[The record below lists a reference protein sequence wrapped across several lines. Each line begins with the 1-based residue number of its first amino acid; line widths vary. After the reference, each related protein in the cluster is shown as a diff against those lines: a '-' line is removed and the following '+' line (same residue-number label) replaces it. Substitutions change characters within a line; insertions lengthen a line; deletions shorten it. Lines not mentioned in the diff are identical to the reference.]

1 MPGKLELIYGPM
13 FSGKTT
19 KLIERFNDL
28 KKFSKCLCINYALDN
43 RYSTNKIVSHDQVE
57 IDCIIITNFEE
68 LFSET
73 NFNNFIEAQWIL
85 VNEAQFFSNLKIWTE
100 FCIKIL
106 NKNVIVSGLDL
117 DYKQN
122 QFGELLDLKKLA
134 TQIYKMSGKCGN
146 TNCRNLSKFSHR
158 VSDNKELIL
167 IGSNEYIAL
176 CKNCYKMYN

>member
-28 KKFSKCLCINYALDN
+28 KTFRKCLCINYALDN
-43 RYSTNKIVSHDQVE
+43 RYSTNKIVSHDQIE

-68 LFSET
+68 LFSKT
-73 NFNNFIEAQWIL
+73 NFNDFMEAQWIL

-106 NKNVIVSGLDL
+106 NKNLIVSGLDL
-117 DYKQN
+117 DYKRN
-122 QFGELLDLKKLA
+122 QFGELLDLKKMA

-146 TNCRNLSKFSHR
+146 TNCINFSVFSHR
-158 VSDNKELIL
+158 VSCNKELIL
-167 IGSNEYIAL
+167 IGTNEYIAL

>member
-43 RYSTNKIVSHDQVE
+43 RYSKNKIVSHDQVKM
-57 IDCIIITNFEE
+57 DCIIITNFQE
-68 LFSET
+68 LFSEK

-106 NKNVIVSGLDL
+106 NKNLIVSGLDL

-122 QFGELLDLKKLA
+122 QFGELLDLKKMA

-146 TNCRNLSKFSHR
+146 TNCRNLSEFSHR
-158 VSDNKELIL
+158 VSYNKELIF